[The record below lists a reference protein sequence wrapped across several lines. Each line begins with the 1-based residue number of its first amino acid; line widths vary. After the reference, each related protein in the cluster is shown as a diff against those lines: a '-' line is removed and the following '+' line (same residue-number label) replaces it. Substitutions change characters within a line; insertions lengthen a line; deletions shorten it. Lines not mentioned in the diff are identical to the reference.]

1 MKQGTTTWRRWSAAA
16 LGAAVLA
23 VAPLA
28 GTASGSASTA
38 AATATQAQL
47 ASPGDG
53 TPEGAVQWM
62 QAHQGDSSYEGWCEL
77 AVENAYGTSGQW
89 PSAIDH
95 WYGAVN
101 AGKAHPGDY
110 NPPPGA
116 FVYWDTSQ
124 WGHVGIAD
132 GAGGFY
138 SSSVGGAIGHSGN
151 LNYFVNYLGWSDPQ
165 VPHG

>member
-1 MKQGTTTWRRWSAAA
+1 MKDLTAARRATAAVGAALALGLVPLLGPASTSVAAPQSAA
-16 LGAAVLA
+16 
-23 VAPLA
+23 
-28 GTASGSASTA
+28 T
-38 AATATQAQL
+38 QL

-62 QAHQGDSSYEGWCEL
+62 QANLGDSSLEGYCEL
-77 AVENAYGTSGQW
+77 AVERAYGTSGQW

-110 NPPPGA
+110 SPPAGA
-116 FVYWDTSQ
+116 FVYWNTSQ
-124 WGHVGIAD
+124 YGHVGIAD

-138 SSSVGGAIGHSGN
+138 STSVGGAIGHSGN

-165 VPHG
+165 VPQG